1 MADEGG
7 EADEGGQADEGRETD
22 KDRKARRERGLR
34 KFNEVYLGDVP
45 APPPGSMDFFD
56 LMIEQLFGEVWTR
69 PALSQARRR
78 LITMG
83 AIAAQGEPDP
93 FCIQVRA
100 GIKNG
105 EFSADE
111 AREMIIHLAQYV
123 GYPRVAGLVGRVE
136 QVLAELERGDGN
148 G

>member
-1 MADEGG
+1 MADKVQEAGKSR
-7 EADEGGQADEGRETD
+7 EADD
-22 KDRKARRERGLR
+22 DRKARRERGLR

-56 LMIEQLFGEVWTR
+56 LMIEQLFGEIWTR
-69 PALSQARRR
+69 PALSQAQRR

-136 QVLAELERGDGN
+136 QVLAELARSDGDG
-148 G
+148 

>member
-1 MADEGG
+1 MADE
-7 EADEGGQADEGRETD
+7 
-22 KDRKARRERGLR
+22 DRSSRRKRGLE

-45 APPPGSMDFFD
+45 APPPGAMDFFD
-56 LMIEQLFGEVWTR
+56 IMIEQLFGEVWTR
-69 PALSQARRR
+69 PALSQAQRR

-83 AIAAQGEPDP
+83 AIAAQGEADP

-136 QVLAELERGDGN
+136 QVLAELERDGKS

>member
-1 MADEGG
+1 MADSE
-7 EADEGGQADEGRETD
+7 
-22 KDRKARRERGLR
+22 RRQRGLE
-34 KFNEVYLGDVP
+34 KFQEVYGDHVP
-45 APPPGSMDFFD
+45 APPSGAMDFFD

-69 PALSQARRR
+69 PALSQAQRR

-105 EFSADE
+105 EFDAE
-111 AREMIIHLAQYV
+111 QAREMIIHLAQYV

-136 QVLAELERGDGN
+136 QVLAELESSG
-148 G
+148 

>member
-1 MADEGG
+1 MADE
-7 EADEGGQADEGRETD
+7 
-22 KDRKARRERGLR
+22 DRRKRGLE

-45 APPPGSMDFFD
+45 APPTGAMDFFD
-56 LMIEQLFGEVWTR
+56 IMIEQLFGEVWTR
-69 PALSQARRR
+69 PELSQAKRR

-83 AIAAQGEPDP
+83 AIAALGEPDP

-105 EFSADE
+105 EFSAVE
-111 AREMIIHLAQYV
+111 AREMLIHLAQYV

-136 QVLAELERGDGN
+136 QVLAELEKGEGS

>member
-1 MADEGG
+1 MTDEVRAG
-7 EADEGGQADEGRETD
+7 
-22 KDRKARRERGLR
+22 RRERGLR

-45 APPPGSMDFFD
+45 APPAGSMDFFD
-56 LMIEQLFGEVWTR
+56 IMIEQLFGEVWTR
-69 PALSQARRR
+69 PVLSQSQRR

-83 AIAAQGEPDP
+83 AIAAQGEPDT

-136 QVLAELERGDGN
+136 QVLAELEKGG
-148 G
+148 GSS

>member
-1 MADEGG
+1 MADE
-7 EADEGGQADEGRETD
+7 AR
-22 KDRKARRERGLR
+22 RKRRERGLR
-34 KFNEVYLGDVP
+34 QFNEVYLGDVP

-69 PALSQARRR
+69 PALSQAQRR

-105 EFSADE
+105 EFSAEE
-111 AREMIIHLAQYV
+111 AREMIIHLAHYV

-136 QVLAELERGDGN
+136 QVLAKLDSSEKSG
-148 G
+148 

>member
-1 MADEGG
+1 MTDE
-7 EADEGGQADEGRETD
+7 ASRE
-22 KDRKARRERGLR
+22 RREKGLR

-45 APPPGSMDFFD
+45 APPPGSMAFFD

-69 PALSQARRR
+69 PALSQAQRR

-105 EFSADE
+105 EFNAE
-111 AREMIIHLAQYV
+111 QAREMIIHLAQYV

-136 QVLAELERGDGN
+136 QVLAELESSG
-148 G
+148 